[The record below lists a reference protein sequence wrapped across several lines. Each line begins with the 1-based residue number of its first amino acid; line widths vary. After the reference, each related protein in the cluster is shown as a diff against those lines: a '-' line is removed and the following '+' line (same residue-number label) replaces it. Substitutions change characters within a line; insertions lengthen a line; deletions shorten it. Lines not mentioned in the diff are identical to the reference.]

1 MRRNRFVSARRQRP
15 GEPSIEMHQRGSY
28 LVRHLVRGFA
38 ISLDQPFLPRN
49 RRHAMRGQLV
59 DLVPF
64 ARSARWGQAPL
75 FWIAK
80 GIVDPLYPPVQPRS
94 EEHTSELQPLM
105 RSSYAV
111 FCLKKKQKY
120 SGSLLQII
128 LPHIN

>member
-1 MRRNRFVSARRQRP
+1 MRISDWSSDVCSSDRRQRP

-64 ARSARWGQAPL
+64 TRSARWGQAPL

-80 GIVDPLYPPVQPRS
+80 GIVDPLYPPVQP
-94 EEHTSELQPLM
+94 
-105 RSSYAV
+105 
-111 FCLKKKQKY
+111 
-120 SGSLLQII
+120 SGGKAANAAERR
-128 LPHIN
+128 H